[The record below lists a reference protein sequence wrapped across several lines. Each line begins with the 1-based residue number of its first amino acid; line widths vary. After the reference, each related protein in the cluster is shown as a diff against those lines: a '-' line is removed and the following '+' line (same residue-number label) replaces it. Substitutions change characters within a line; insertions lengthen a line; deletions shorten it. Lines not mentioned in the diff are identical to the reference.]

1 MTYILTRANSKLNI
15 DQLPVYFKGGHT
27 KGNGLILLQSICLF
41 EMLSIFQKPIKNGRC
56 IKRSP
61 RNERKKLYP
70 IHMKNGKELNVNWIC
85 ETRWNEIKIWNF
97 LFYRNEGMVQMGWL
111 NAFAKHRL
119 SNTFSAN
126 SRHFTFPP
134 DLRVLFE
141 IQCHVPPWQL
151 VFTPFLFLSPFL
163 CVYEKQIRTP
173 FDAYAC
179 LFAQKVANVSQRNGK
194 KVEHWIVNGNKN
206 KVTKQTIFISKSIEC
221 K

>member
-1 MTYILTRANSKLNI
+1 
-15 DQLPVYFKGGHT
+15 
-27 KGNGLILLQSICLF
+27 
-41 EMLSIFQKPIKNGRC
+41 MLSIFQKPIKNGRC

-151 VFTPFLFLSPFL
+151 VFTPFLFLSLFFVRVWKTNQNTFW
-163 CVYEKQIRTP
+163 CVR
-173 FDAYAC
+173 
-179 LFAQKVANVSQRNGK
+179 LFICTESGKCIAKERKKGWTLNCEWQQK
-194 KVEHWIVNGNKN
+194 
-206 KVTKQTIFISKSIEC
+206 
-221 K
+221 